1 MDSRVLAL
9 VVVLVLSALNGLQS
23 PLLPI
28 VLALVSATWPL
39 EVLPRDVSW
48 AFFQSSLLLSTAT
61 LLFGGVPA
69 ALYERIVRPV
79 PENAVSMYLWIA
91 VVAVLCLPA
100 FRTMGLV

>member
-1 MDSRVLAL
+1 MPALVAVLA
-9 VVVLVLSALNGLQS
+9 LSALNGLQS

-39 EVLPRDVSW
+39 EFLPRDVSW

-69 ALYERIVRPV
+69 ALYERILRPE
-79 PENAVSMYLWIA
+79 PDSTVSLYVWVA
-91 VVAVLCLPA
+91 SVAVLSLPA
-100 FRTMGLV
+100 FRTMGIL